1 MYVIRFNFYFY
12 KQMNYLTEI
21 KFIIDCENCKEPFE
35 TLFVVKDGQPY
46 DYCCSIKCYNEYHS
60 LENKRDKNYYR

>member
-1 MYVIRFNFYFY
+1 MENENLI
-12 KQMNYLTEI
+12 EI
-21 KFIIDCENCKEPFE
+21 TIKCETCKEPFE

-60 LENKRDKNYYR
+60 IENVRDRKIKSIINWKQLMDI

>member
-1 MYVIRFNFYFY
+1 
-12 KQMNYLTEI
+12 MNYLTEI

-46 DYCCSIKCYNEYHS
+46 DYCCSINVIMNIT
-60 LENKRDKNYYR
+60 L

>member
-1 MYVIRFNFYFY
+1 MSEE
-12 KQMNYLTEI
+12 LTETTI
-21 KFIIDCENCKEPFE
+21 NCENCKEPFE

-60 LENKRDKNYYR
+60 LENKRDRLIKTIIDE